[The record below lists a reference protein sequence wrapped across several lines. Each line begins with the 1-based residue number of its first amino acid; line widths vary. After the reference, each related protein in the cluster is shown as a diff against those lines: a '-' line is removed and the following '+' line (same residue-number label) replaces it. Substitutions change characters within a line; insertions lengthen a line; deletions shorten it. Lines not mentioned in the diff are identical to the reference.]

1 MVMADLTPV
10 SFVGVLQ
17 PYMPVFYFSFLATLI
32 LTPLM
37 RMLAHRHGIV
47 DDPDNRRK
55 VHTQPIAYLGG
66 VSIFLG
72 WLAGVSIS
80 VFLRPHNAE
89 PIALSK
95 VQIPPGVLLGAA
107 TVVLFGLMDDVYS
120 LKPRFKL
127 FGQLLAALFLI
138 LPGIGSF
145 GIGENLFLGP
155 HRGAGAMIFEPLV
168 QMGYLPDS
176 LLHLPLATLGISIF
190 TGVFAIFIIVA
201 SCNATNLLDGLD
213 GLCSGV
219 TAVMSLGYLL
229 LAVYLATLYLGNE
242 GGQPLDPARIT
253 LSLALLGAVMGF
265 LPYNFNPASIFMGDT
280 GSMFLGYI
288 CGTMMLL
295 FAQRGT
301 TRWFLSAI
309 VVFGL
314 PLMDTLLAIVRR
326 KLNGKPIFSPDSNHF
341 HHFLVR
347 KGLTVRK
354 AVLLSYGVA
363 AVFVSFAV
371 IIVIIPTRLAL
382 GIYLV
387 LFGWILVAAFKMGM
401 IFQHTV
407 PTASNKEINMAVLRA
422 TPDGPG
428 GDPNVQL
435 TTKTGENGTVP
446 VQGSTISLSSHP
458 MASQAQP
465 PAQQQVTA
473 AS

>member
-1 MVMADLTPV
+1 MNEIVQLT
-10 SFVGVLQ
+10 VGDIIT

-32 LTPLM
+32 LTPIM

-47 DDPDNRRK
+47 DDPDGRRK

-80 VFLRPHNAE
+80 VFLRPHNTEHILLA
-89 PIALSK
+89 K

-107 TVVLFGLMDDVYS
+107 TVVLFGLMDDVYG
-120 LKPRFKL
+120 LKPKFKL

-138 LPGIGSF
+138 LPGLGSF
-145 GIGENLFLGP
+145 GIGENYFLGQN
-155 HRGAGAMIFEPLV
+155 RGIAYMIGKPLELA
-168 QMGYLPDS
+168 GYLPEGF
-176 LLHLPLATLGISIF
+176 LQMPYVPMAMA
-190 TGVFAIFIIVA
+190 VFSGLVAVFVIIGA
-201 SCNATNLLDGLD
+201 CNATNLLDGLD

-219 TAVMSLGYLL
+219 TAVMSIGYLL
-229 LAVYLATLYLGNE
+229 LAVYLATRMLGTD

-280 GSMFLGYI
+280 GSMFLGFI
-288 CGTMMLL
+288 CGTMILL
-295 FAQRGT
+295 FAQHGS

-309 VVFGL
+309 IIFGL
-314 PLMDTLLAIVRR
+314 PMMDTLLAIVRR

-347 KGLTVRK
+347 KGLSVRK
-354 AVLLSYGVA
+354 AVLLSYIVA
-363 AVFVSFAV
+363 AVFVSFAL
-371 IIVIIPTRLAL
+371 IIVVTPTRLAI

-407 PTASNKEINMAVLRA
+407 PTASNRDLNMAVLQA
-422 TPDGPG
+422 TPDGPN
-428 GDPNVQL
+428 GDNNIQL
-435 TTKTGENGTVP
+435 TTPPHPPQVAPEISVP
-446 VQGSTISLSSHP
+446 TPNPVPEIP
-458 MASQAQP
+458 AYPAAQRP
-465 PAQQQVTA
+465 QPTMR
-473 AS
+473 